1 MILTDSL
8 VNTWAFLEVDFNFTI
23 SGIFLYTILHHLC
36 GSILCVK
43 LLHGL
48 ILVEYWV

>member
-1 MILTDSL
+1 MILPDSL
-8 VNTWAFLEVDFNFTI
+8 VNTWAFLEVDFNF
-23 SGIFLYTILHHLC
+23 SVSRIFLYTILHHLC
-36 GSILCVK
+36 GCVLRVE